1 MIKYLKAYTVLYFFL
16 SGYLVY
22 QIGFTFMTGLNPATR
37 LIAEVVKLCK
47 YISNV
52 AAKQKR

>member
-1 MIKYLKAYTVLYFFL
+1 MIKYLKAYIQFCNFL